1 MKEFSINYGRLKYSK
16 RLVPELYYYTEVLK
30 QQLIADGLQYD
41 KVGDV
46 CVVSDGEHS
55 AIPRNNRGGVRYLYG
70 RNVKEGVI
78 DFDPISDD
86 SFIDEDDYKNF
97 TRCHVKQ
104 NDVLI
109 AIYGTVG
116 KSALYKSEYT
126 GLAGIP
132 RHISNITVGP
142 NANFS
147 PEYLSAFFRSKIG
160 KHQIFSVV
168 TGNIQQLFSLLN
180 IRDFDVPILPL
191 DLMKS
196 VTVLERKAMQ
206 YEMNAKEA
214 IDSAKQ
220 LIYANL
226 GFNIKNVKRDKSFSV
241 KSCLLRDS
249 NYWSASF
256 YDKLYENTEIELKK
270 NCNVIEIGEIADC
283 AKGIEVGSDNYNEYI
298 SRDETDIPF
307 IRTSD
312 IVCNEV
318 DLYPDYYVPRNVM
331 EKDSKLSKYHIC
343 ERDVLF
349 SKDGKIG
356 CTGMISSEDDVVVS
370 SGIEILRINE
380 NGEGLGLTPEYL
392 FATLSIPEIGLY
404 AAKRRT
410 VIASTIPHLREAR
423 LKEIGIPILDESTI
437 NEVTYFVKK
446 AYVEKAKRKKTI
458 KKIDEMIEGWFK
470 EKIGRN

>member
-1 MKEFSINYGRLKYSK
+1 MKEFSINFGRLKYSK

-30 QQLIADGLQYD
+30 QKLIADGLQYD

-46 CVVSDGEHS
+46 CEVSDGEHS

-86 SFIDEDDYKNF
+86 SFIDEDDYKHF
-97 TRCHVKQ
+97 KRCHVKE

-116 KSALYKSEYT
+116 KSALYKQEYT

-132 RHISNITVGP
+132 RHISNISVGS
-142 NANFS
+142 NAHFS

-168 TGNIQQLFSLLN
+168 TGNIQQLFSLMN

-196 VTVLERKAMQ
+196 VTALEQKAMQ
-206 YEMNAKEA
+206 YEINAKKV
-214 IDSAKQ
+214 IDAAKQ

-226 GFNIKNVKRDKSFSV
+226 GFDIKKVKRDKSFSV
-241 KSCLLRDS
+241 KSCLLRNS

-270 NCNVIEIGEIADC
+270 NCNVVEIGKIANC
-283 AKGIEVGSDNYNEYI
+283 TNGIEVGSDNYNEYI
-298 SRDETDIPF
+298 FRDCSDVPF

-318 DLYPDYYVPRNVM
+318 DLYPDYYVPRNIL
-331 EKDSKLSKYHIC
+331 KNDPKLSNYSIC

-370 SGIEILRINE
+370 SGIEILRINDI
-380 NGEGLGLTPEYL
+380 GEMLGLTPEYL

-404 AAKRRT
+404 AAKKRT
-410 VIASTIPHLREAR
+410 VIASTIPHLRESR

-437 NEVTYFVKK
+437 KEVTELVKK
-446 AYVEKAKRKKTI
+446 AYVEKAKRKKAI
-458 KKIDEMIEGWFK
+458 KKIDGMIEGWFK
-470 EKIGRN
+470 EKLDEN